1 MESTYYLIVERR
13 VGDQRLRT
21 LDEYASADRL
31 VADAADYEAGEFPG
45 RWVGA
50 LELSFDDS
58 GRLISALPLANV
70 AAGVHAEL
78 AVRSQWRRHQAA
90 FDRGSARLVPQRTR
104 S

>member
-1 MESTYYLIVERR
+1 MESTYYLIVEQRIGGR
-13 VGDQRLRT
+13 RLRT

-58 GRLISALPLANV
+58 GCLISALPLADV

-78 AVRSQWRRHQAA
+78 AARSQGRRHPAPP
-90 FDRGSARLVPQRTR
+90 DPGSAR
-104 S
+104 